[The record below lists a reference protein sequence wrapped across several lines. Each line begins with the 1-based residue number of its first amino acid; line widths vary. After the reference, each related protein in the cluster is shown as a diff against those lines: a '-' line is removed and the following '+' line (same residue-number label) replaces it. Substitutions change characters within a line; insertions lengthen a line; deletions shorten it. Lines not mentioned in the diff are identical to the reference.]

1 MRVSICLS
9 QEKSARTLKYLLDLF
24 LLFLFLFLLT
34 YWSVWTDNQSRKE
47 TISFIFIKSE
57 NWSSFWWSWE
67 NQRAKIFFYSTRSLR
82 FSYWTRFK
90 FNIIV
95 FFSSF
100 AMKLINKNSILL
112 NGKSL
117 CSLSVFKVK
126 FFSFI
131 TKMSLFLLEIFLS
144 LRFDK
149 IFFIII
155 NELQKF
161 FLNFSIMLW
170 YVTLIQIKK
179 FLFFNQV

>member
-1 MRVSICLS
+1 MRISICLS
-9 QEKSARTLKYLLDLF
+9 QKKSARTLKYLLDL
-24 LLFLFLFLLT
+24 LFLFLFLFFLT
-34 YWSVWTDNQSRKE
+34 YWSIWTDNQPRKE
-47 TISFIFIKSE
+47 TISLVFIKSK
-57 NWSSFWWSWE
+57 NWSPFWWSWE
-67 NQRAKIFFYSTRSLR
+67 NQWAKILFNSTRSLR

-90 FNIIV
+90 FNIII
-95 FFSSF
+95 FLSSF

-112 NGKSL
+112 DCKSL
-117 CSLSVFKVK
+117 CSFSIFEVK

-131 TKMSLFLLEIFLS
+131 TKMSFFLLEVFLS

-149 IFFIII
+149 IFFIVI

-170 YVTLIQIKK
+170 YVILIQIKK